1 MVMVHSQLSKGP
13 LVRNVVLQISKFD
26 AKPNPNPNSNLTL
39 APTLTQTLTLC
50 LYDNWNVGQL
60 DPRTSEPSDNW
71 TDTMVITK
79 TSSTMVRYGL
89 GFMYTSILW

>member
-1 MVMVHSQLSKGP
+1 MVHSQLSEGP

-39 APTLTQTLTLC
+39 APTLTLC

-79 TSSTMVRYGL
+79 TSSTMVGM
-89 GFMYTSILW
+89 G